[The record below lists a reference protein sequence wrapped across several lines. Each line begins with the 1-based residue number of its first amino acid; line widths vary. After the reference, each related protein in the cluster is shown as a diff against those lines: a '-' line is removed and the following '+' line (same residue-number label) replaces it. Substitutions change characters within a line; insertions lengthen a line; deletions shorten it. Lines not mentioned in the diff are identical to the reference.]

1 MKNARLSAATALAL
15 AISLLVTACAG
26 PRDTG
31 ATAPTAAAPKPAATT
46 APAAAAATTAPAAAA
61 ATTAPAAAAAKPAAS
76 SVPAVAPTTAAAA
89 APTTAAAA
97 KDTAGASV
105 GISMPTQTSERWIS
119 DGKNVADGLTKL
131 GYKPDLQFANDDIPT
146 QVSQIENMLT
156 KGARALVIA
165 AIDGTTLTDVL
176 AKAKQ
181 NGVVVIAY
189 DRLINGSPNV
199 DYYTTFDNYQVGVQQ
214 ATSLLTGLGLV
225 DGSGKKVSGK
235 GPFNVELFAGSPDD
249 NNSGFFWNGAQDTL
263 KPFMDDGS
271 LKVPSGQT
279 KFEQAAILRWQ
290 APVAQKRMED
300 LLTSTYSTGTKL
312 QGVLSPYDGLS
323 IGIISALT
331 STGGYS
337 RGDLPVV
344 TGQDAEKGS
353 VKSILAGEQYSTIF
367 KDTRLLGQQAVKMVD
382 AALKG
387 QTPEVND
394 TKTYDNKVKIVPSYL
409 LKSVIITKDNYKKEL
424 VDSGYYTE
432 SDLT

>member
-1 MKNARLSAATALAL
+1 
-15 AISLLVTACAG
+15 LVAACAG

-31 ATAPTAAAPKPAATT
+31 TSAPPAATAKPAAPSGAATT
-46 APAAAAATTAPAAAA
+46 APAAAPTTAPAA
-61 ATTAPAAAAAKPAAS
+61 
-76 SVPAVAPTTAAAA
+76 APTTAAAA

-97 KDTAGASV
+97 APPTAAAAAPTAAAASKPSAAGAGV

-156 KGARALVIA
+156 KGAKALVIA

-214 ATSLLTGLGLV
+214 ATSLLTGLGLA
-225 DGSGKKVSGK
+225 DATGKKVSGK

-263 KPFMDDGS
+263 KPFMDDGT
-271 LKVPSGQT
+271 LKVPSNQT

-337 RGDLPVV
+337 RGNLPVV

-382 AALKG
+382 ASLKG

-394 TKTYDNKVKIVPSYL
+394 TKTYNNKVKVVPSYL

-424 VDSGYYTE
+424 IDAGYYTE
-432 SDLT
+432 ADLQ

>member
-1 MKNARLSAATALAL
+1 MAAPNNHASLNNTPLSAMTALLL
-15 AISLLVTACAG
+15 AVGLLVTACTGA
-26 PRDTG
+26 RDTG
-31 ATAPTAAAPKPAATT
+31 TGGAAAPTAKPAATTAPTGAATT
-46 APAAAAATTAPAAAA
+46 APAAA
-61 ATTAPAAAAAKPAAS
+61 
-76 SVPAVAPTTAAAA
+76 PTTASSSGAAA
-89 APTTAAAA
+89 GAA
-97 KDTAGASV
+97 V

-156 KGARALVIA
+156 KGAKALVIA

-189 DRLINGSPNV
+189 DRLINGTPNV

-214 ATSLLTGLGLV
+214 GTSLLTGLGLV
-225 DGSGKKVSGK
+225 DASGKKKADAPK
-235 GPFNVELFAGSPDD
+235 GPLNVELFGGSPDD
-249 NNSGFFWNGAQDTL
+249 NNSGFFWQGAMDTL
-263 KPFMDDGS
+263 KPYMDDGT

-290 APVAQKRMED
+290 AATAQKRMED
-300 LLTSTYSTGTKL
+300 ILTSTYSSGNNKL

-331 STGGYS
+331 SVGGYT
-337 RGDLPVV
+337 RGSLPIV

-394 TKTYDNKVKIVPSYL
+394 TKTYNNKVKVVPSYL

-424 VDSGYYTE
+424 IDSGYYTE
-432 SDLT
+432 ADLQ